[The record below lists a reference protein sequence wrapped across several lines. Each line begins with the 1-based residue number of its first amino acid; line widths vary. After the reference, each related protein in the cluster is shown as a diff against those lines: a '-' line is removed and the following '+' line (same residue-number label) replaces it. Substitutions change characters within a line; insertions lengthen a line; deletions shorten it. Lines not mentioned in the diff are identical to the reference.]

1 MENPVHR
8 QVGEIAFGDTDA
20 SGWMHFPNI
29 FKYVEAAEHAFLRSR
44 EILVFDRAEGGWP
57 RVKVGCDYKRPF
69 RCGDQFEV
77 LLAISRI
84 NASSLAWTFEV
95 LNAGGEIAAFGSMTN
110 VRVDHEGKPILIS
123 EDERAKLNRGIHLA

>member
-84 NASSLAWTFEV
+84 NASSVAWTFEV